1 MEKSG
6 SVRHS
11 YPIWPWLPPAKLV
24 RLCFTELLLRPLVF
38 LLAKPRAMGAP
49 GRLSEEPM
57 LLISNHRTAL
67 DAAFLLYAL
76 PFRVRRRVAIMM
88 SGEIL
93 FGLRAGWTRRP
104 LPPAIAEHRRWWGP
118 PAALA
123 LRLLFNVFPL
133 PRLGGF
139 RESFAH
145 AGRALDRG
153 MHVLLFPEGR
163 RMPPDSAVR
172 FRPGLGILAL
182 ESLAPVLPMAVAV
195 PVERRKYIW
204 VSVGAPVAVDAGS
217 TPEQVTERLEGEVAR
232 LAGQASYNRHAH

>member
-1 MEKSG
+1 
-6 SVRHS
+6 
-11 YPIWPWLPPAKLV
+11 
-24 RLCFTELLLRPLVF
+24 
-38 LLAKPRAMGAP
+38 
-49 GRLSEEPM
+49 M

-76 PFRVRRRVAIMM
+76 PFPVRRRTAVMM

-93 FGLRAGWTRRP
+93 FGLSAGWTRRP
-104 LPPAIAEHRRWWGP
+104 LPAAIAEHRRWWGP

-163 RMPPDSAVR
+163 RMPPGTPVR
-172 FRPGLGILAL
+172 FRPGLGLLAR
-182 ESLAPVLPMAVAV
+182 ESDAASLPMAVGV
-195 PVERRKYIW
+195 PAAGRKPIG
-204 VSVGAPVAVDAGS
+204 VSVGVPVALDAGS
-217 TPEQVTERLEGEVAR
+217 TPEQVTARLEGEVAR